1 MIKEA
6 MILAAGFGKRL
17 HPLTKD
23 YPKPLLKIGKETL
36 LSNTLKFLEKHGV
49 KKVFINVHYLSE
61 KIIDYINNSK
71 FNLNINIVIEE
82 EKILDTGG
90 GVLNAIKYFSGEP
103 FIIINPDTVWN
114 SNYLNILKEMDKFF
128 YKNKKNKCLLLL
140 VNKEKSFD
148 RDLKGDFNLYN
159 NLIIKKEVEFLKYI
173 YTGLQIVSPDIFL
186 NQKKKIFSIN
196 KIWKSLIQNDE
207 LYGIESTCDFLHVS
221 TLNIYKK
228 LIKKNFKIQKLIF

>member
-17 HPLTKD
+17 NPLTKNC
-23 YPKPLLKIGKETL
+23 PKPLLNIGKETL

-61 KIIDYINNSK
+61 QIVDYLNNNK
-71 FNLNINIVIEE
+71 FNLNINIIKEE

-90 GVLNAIKYFSGEP
+90 GILNAIKYFSREP

-128 YKNKKNKCLLLL
+128 HKNKTSKCLLLL
-140 VNKEKSFD
+140 VNKKKSFD
-148 RDLKGDFNLYN
+148 KNLDGDFNLSN
-159 NLIIKKEVEFLKYI
+159 NLISKKESGSLKYI
-173 YTGLQIVSPDIFL
+173 YTGLQIANPDIFL
-186 NQKKKIFSIN
+186 NSKKKIFSIN
-196 KIWKSLIQNDE
+196 EIWDLLIQKNE
-207 LYGIESTCDFLHVS
+207 LHGIESSSDLLHVS
-221 TLNIYKK
+221 TLSIYKK
-228 LIKKNFKIQKLIF
+228 LTKKNFKR